1 MRPAPRTVPRIVRPV
16 PQTGRVV
23 DGVRVM
29 AVATRCVV
37 KARSVLRV
45 TPAAFAATTR
55 TW

>member
-29 AVATRCVV
+29 AVATRDVV
-37 KARSVLRV
+37 KARSALRV